1 MDFPEELRKELVL
14 SFKFKR
20 TRASWEPMRKRPDI
34 LRLTNQDCSQQYREP
49 QLLGNLDHA
58 FVEVRVYD
66 EKGIN
71 VAGGASVLGDCED
84 AKARC
89 EAFLNSLLKK
99 TPGHEKDSFYLGSF

>member
-1 MDFPEELRKELVL
+1 MEFPEELRKELAL
-14 SFKFKR
+14 SFTFKR
-20 TRASWEPMRKRPDI
+20 TIASWKPMRKRPDI

-66 EKGIN
+66 DKGIN
-71 VAGGASVLGDCED
+71 TADGANILGDWED

-99 TPGHEKDSFYLGSF
+99 TPGHEKDSIYLG